1 MKGMIVKSRL
11 AAEEN
16 TQKIAIPGN
25 LVNVTVNVTR
35 YEGAHLSIGGF
46 RMPGEMHLTWNGGK
60 LMPGDEIEIEF
71 TDIDKPD
78 PTMYEV
84 SHAYLERR
92 MALAAKAG
100 SKGISN
106 DIWQQKLERYH
117 RLKSLL
123 ESEKPAKA
131 DEKEEKTEAI
141 S

>member
-11 AAEEN
+11 ATEEN

-35 YEGAHLSIGGF
+35 YEGAHWSVGGF

-60 LMPGDEIEIEF
+60 LVPGDEIEIEF

-84 SHAYLERR
+84 SHACLERR

-100 SKGISN
+100 NSAISE
-106 DIWQQKLERYH
+106 DIWQQKRERYH
-117 RLKSLL
+117 RLKALL

-131 DEKEEKTEAI
+131 DEKEEKAGT
-141 S
+141 

>member
-1 MKGMIVKSRL
+1 
-11 AAEEN
+11 
-16 TQKIAIPGN
+16 
-25 LVNVTVNVTR
+25 
-35 YEGAHLSIGGF
+35 
-46 RMPGEMHLTWNGGK
+46 
-60 LMPGDEIEIEF
+60 MPGDEIEIEF

-100 SKGISN
+100 SKGISS

-131 DEKEEKTEAI
+131 DEKEEKAGT
-141 S
+141 